1 MPWTHHGSKLS
12 GNITSNSHTGQFIP
26 AREAGGPQH
35 SDTLD
40 SLLHGSEPEWAH
52 PLHGGYPRQ
61 PDCFLVSASYCG
73 DVSEGFL
80 HLEWAS
86 SCLQEVAV
94 DAVEVTPAENFIAD
108 ASTVISNG
116 QTERGGDMHVAN
128 CYMR

>member
-1 MPWTHHGSKLS
+1 VQLQSALDSPWE
-12 GNITSNSHTGQFIP
+12 QA

-94 DAVEVTPAENFIAD
+94 DAVEVTPGHRPELQGREGQA
-108 ASTVISNG
+108 NG
-116 QTERGGDMHVAN
+116 KGRGGGRVEIATRAPARAR
-128 CYMR
+128 CSLARL